1 MSKEKTYR
9 LTPLGLFTTHIV
21 DQATAKKVADAVE
34 LYMRRSGVG
43 MAVVKNRLAFVEM
56 EPAEEDAK

>member
-1 MSKEKTYR
+1 MSEKTYR

-43 MAVVKNRLAFVEM
+43 MAIVKNRLEFVEM
-56 EPAEEDAK
+56 EPVEEEAK

>member
-34 LYMRRSGVG
+34 LHMRRSGVG

-56 EPAEEDAK
+56 EPVEEDAK